1 MAEKLLDRGPM
12 GKAVKTYLILI
23 GMATRRETINY
34 GCIASETGVGANQQ
48 VGKLCLDPVYQ
59 FCQERNFP
67 DLTTIVVRLDTGEPG
82 KGHENRETFYRERE
96 RVYSF
101 AWMDY
106 APPTVEELH
115 GQTL

>member
-1 MAEKLLDRGPM
+1 MVEKLLDSGQM
-12 GKAVKTYLILI
+12 GKAVKTYLILV
-23 GMATRRETINY
+23 GMATRRETTHY
-34 GCIASETGVGANQQ
+34 GYIAGETVVANQA
-48 VGKLCLDPVYQ
+48 VGGLCLDPLYQ

-82 KGHENRETFYRERE
+82 EGHMNRETFYRERE

-106 APPTVEELH
+106 APPTVDEL
-115 GQTL
+115 QS